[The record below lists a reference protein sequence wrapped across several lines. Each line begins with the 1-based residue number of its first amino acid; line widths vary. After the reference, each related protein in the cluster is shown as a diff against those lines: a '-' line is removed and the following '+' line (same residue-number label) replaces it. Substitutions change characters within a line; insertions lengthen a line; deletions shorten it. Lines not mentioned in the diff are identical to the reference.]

1 MGYLGFLLYS
11 FAPWPEMM
19 CLHFSSLRLSV
30 VTLVA
35 VVCLGFVPWSKE
47 LELLCIRS
55 VHPLYEKQIFN
66 ANLVK
71 NEWTPQLFFFFFC
84 NSLEVMSTEG
94 CAYPSTVW
102 KCHPL
107 RHDSRFGNV
116 VNTNYL
122 VNPGAH
128 CNNCSF
134 PSYKHIARRFETAE
148 Q

>member
-1 MGYLGFLLYS
+1 MRCLGFLLYL

-19 CLHFSSLRLSV
+19 CLYFSSFRLSV

-35 VVCLGFVPWSKE
+35 VICLGFVPWSKE

-55 VHPLYEKQIFN
+55 MHPLYEKQIFN
-66 ANLVK
+66 ANLVENK
-71 NEWTPQLFFFFFC
+71 WIPQLSFFSPP
-84 NSLEVMSTEG
+84 NSLEIMSREG
-94 CAYPSTVW
+94 CVYPSTVW

-107 RHDSRFGNV
+107 RHDCRFGNT

-122 VNPGAH
+122 VNPGTH

-134 PSYKHIARRFETAE
+134 PSYKHIARRFGTIK